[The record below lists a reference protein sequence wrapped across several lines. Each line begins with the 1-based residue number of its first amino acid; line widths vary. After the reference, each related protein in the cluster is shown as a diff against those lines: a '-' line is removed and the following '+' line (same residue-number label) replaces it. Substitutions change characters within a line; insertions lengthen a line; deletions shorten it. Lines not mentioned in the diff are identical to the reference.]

1 MYNIF
6 MEKEDSVFGEMTIDE
21 AIEHCKDVA
30 CDCRAGEGCAAQ
42 HNQLASWLTELKE
55 LRTKYQYAMADIQN
69 IRKRFERERMD
80 VINQANKELLE
91 GIIDIYDD
99 ILSALSCC
107 PDGDI
112 KDGVLLIK
120 KNLEKIL
127 DSEGCI
133 KIECKVGDKFDCRYH
148 EALYACEK
156 EGLEPHTIYEIT
168 RTGWTLNGKLLRPT
182 GVFVSR

>member
-1 MYNIF
+1 
-6 MEKEDSVFGEMTIDE
+6 MEKTEEKQYEMTIDE
-21 AIEHCKDVA
+21 AIEHCKEVA
-30 CDCRAGEGCAAQ
+30 CDCKAGDGCAAQ
-42 HNQLASWLTELKE
+42 HLQLAAWLSELKE

-69 IRKRFERERMD
+69 IRKRFERDKMD
-80 VINQANKELLE
+80 IINQANRE
-91 GIIDIYDD
+91 IIEDIVDVYDD

-127 DSEGCI
+127 DAEGCE
-133 KIECKVGDKFDCRYH
+133 KIECNVGDKFDCRYH
-148 EALYACEK
+148 EALYATEK